1 MSSQVLREARKYEE
15 LKEQT
20 IAQKERPLFHLSSR
34 VVWMND
40 PNGFSY
46 YAGKYH
52 LFYQYHPYDTCWGPM
67 HWGHAVSSD
76 LLRWEYLPAALA
88 PDTACDSDG
97 CFSGG
102 ALEAENGQ
110 HMLIYTG
117 VSRQAQENG
126 EVRDIQ
132 TQCVAFGDGIDY
144 RKYHK
149 NPVVDIKDLPAD
161 SSRFDFR
168 DPKLWKGCDG
178 QYYFVAANNRA
189 DESGGRILLFSS
201 LDGLD
206 WHFESIL
213 FENDGSFGKMWECPD
228 FFELDGRWI
237 LLVSPQDM
245 LPKDFEYHNGDGNL
259 CFIGDLDRKTKT
271 FLPTADQAVDYGID
285 FYAAQTLLTADGRR
299 VMIAWMQNWDTCNNN
314 HQSKRK
320 WFGQMCTPR
329 ELRVQN
335 GRLFQRPVRELE
347 AFRRNPVTYTN
358 VLVQD
363 IVTLEGIKGRTADLE
378 LELSPENSEEIY
390 RKFEIHLAKNDQYH
404 TSVSF
409 RPYESI
415 LKLDRKFSGSRR
427 AIIHQRRCRVARNGG
442 KLKLRILIDRFS
454 VELFVNDGEQA
465 MSATIYTD
473 MAADG
478 ISFYADGNVR
488 MNLSKYDICMG

>member
-1 MSSQVLREARKYEE
+1 M
-15 LKEQT
+15 
-20 IAQKERPLFHLSSR
+20 
-34 VVWMND
+34 
-40 PNGFSY
+40 
-46 YAGKYH
+46 
-52 LFYQYHPYDTCWGPM
+52 
-67 HWGHAVSSD
+67 
-76 LLRWEYLPAALA
+76 
-88 PDTACDSDG
+88 
-97 CFSGG
+97 
-102 ALEAENGQ
+102 
-110 HMLIYTG
+110 
-117 VSRQAQENG
+117 
-126 EVRDIQ
+126 
-132 TQCVAFGDGIDY
+132 
-144 RKYHK
+144 
-149 NPVVDIKDLPAD
+149 
-161 SSRFDFR
+161 
-168 DPKLWKGCDG
+168 
-178 QYYFVAANNRA
+178 
-189 DESGGRILLFSS
+189 
-201 LDGLD
+201 
-206 WHFESIL
+206 
-213 FENDGSFGKMWECPD
+213 CP
-228 FFELDGRWI
+228 
-237 LLVSPQDM
+237 
-245 LPKDFEYHNGDGNL
+245 
-259 CFIGDLDRKTKT
+259 
-271 FLPTADQAVDYGID
+271 
-285 FYAAQTLLTADGRR
+285 
-299 VMIAWMQNWDTCNNN
+299 
-314 HQSKRK
+314 
-320 WFGQMCTPR
+320 PR

-378 LELSPENSEEIY
+378 LELSPENPEEIY